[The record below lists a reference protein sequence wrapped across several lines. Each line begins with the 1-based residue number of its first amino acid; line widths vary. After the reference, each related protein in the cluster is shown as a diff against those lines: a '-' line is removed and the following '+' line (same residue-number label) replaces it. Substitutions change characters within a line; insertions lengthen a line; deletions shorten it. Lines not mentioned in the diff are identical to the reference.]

1 MNDEHGPPTTLSEPL
16 TVDLDRIVDFPW
28 EVLEYLSWLRQRP
41 SSREPSE
48 SYLFEAPRVRFTLSE
63 TDLVVAERGIG
74 VSVTPSG
81 LRLTT
86 PRAASEVAV
95 EGLGPSERATI
106 ERLLLQLDGQAP
118 IGALRARL
126 DAPAERVLDALL
138 AAAFGKL
145 IFAPLAVMSAE
156 RAISGIEITRFPGSP
171 YEVARPYWK
180 NMGAVRA
187 AADLLFASVDDDQ
200 AFVRELRK
208 LHVVLLMGADLQSYY
223 QPASPISSGRA
234 APGRFMLT
242 PAELIDCPDGAL
254 FVSGPRVAAVP
265 LGGAFYHALLARSL
279 GEPEAAPH
287 GGVDRAELDWGRLV
301 HARAPTDPAPAPW
314 YCPPRPLHTEHL
326 RTLRGSLGVAARA
339 ARAADRSACVTAL
352 AAFHQD
358 FVRLHPFHCGNQ
370 SLAMNL
376 VNGVLNQAL
385 GAGMPHL
392 ILDHLAFRLSPGAYA
407 RVFRRAVDAYVDP
420 GASVAARYLRLAS
433 NRTRTFELVRQLGA
447 ASTLE
452 EALALT
458 QADATT
464 ARLLLLTDD

>member
-1 MNDEHGPPTTLSEPL
+1 MNGVRGVTPSAPL
-16 TVDLDRIVDFPW
+16 TADLDRIVDFPW

-41 SSREPSE
+41 SSRESPDG
-48 SYLFEAPRVRFTLSE
+48 YLFEAPRVRFTLAE
-63 TDLVVAERGIG
+63 TDLVVAERDIA
-74 VSVTPSG
+74 VRVAASG
-81 LRLTT
+81 LRLTA
-86 PRAASEVAV
+86 PRAASDVAV
-95 EGLGPSERATI
+95 EGLGASERETV

-118 IGALRARL
+118 IAALRARL
-126 DAPAERVLDALL
+126 DAPTERVLDALL

-145 IFAPLAVMSAE
+145 LFAPLAVMTAE
-156 RAISGIEITRFPGSP
+156 RAISAIEITRFPGSP
-171 YEVARPYWK
+171 YEVARSYWK

-187 AADLLFASVDDDQ
+187 AAGPLFAAVDDDQ

-208 LHVVLLMGADLQSYY
+208 LHVVLLMGCDLQTYY

-242 PAELIDCPDGAL
+242 PAELIDGPDGAL

-265 LGGAFYHALLARSL
+265 LGGVLYHELLERSL
-279 GEPEAAPH
+279 GGPEAPPH
-287 GGVDRAELDWGRLV
+287 DRAGRAELDWGRLV

-314 YCPPRPLHTEHL
+314 YCPPRPLHAEHL
-326 RTLRGSLGVAARA
+326 RTLRDSLGAATRA
-339 ARAADRSACVTAL
+339 AGVADRAACVAAL

-376 VNGVLNQAL
+376 VNGVLQQAL
-385 GAGMPHL
+385 GGGMPHL

-433 NRTRTFELVRQLGA
+433 NRTRTFELVRQLGG

-452 EALALT
+452 QALALT
-458 QADATT
+458 RADVAT

>member
-1 MNDEHGPPTTLSEPL
+1 MIGVQGMTPSAPL
-16 TVDLDRIVDFPW
+16 TADLDRIVDFPW
-28 EVLEYLSWLRQRP
+28 EVLEYLSWLRQRS
-41 SSREPSE
+41 SSREAPDG
-48 SYLFEAPRVRFTLSE
+48 YLFEAPRVRFTLAE
-63 TDLVVAERGIG
+63 TDLVIAERDIR
-74 VSVTPSG
+74 VSIAASG
-81 LRLTT
+81 LRLTA

-95 EGLGPSERATI
+95 EGLDASEREAV
-106 ERLLLQLDGQAP
+106 ERLLFQLDGQAP
-118 IGALRARL
+118 LGALRARL
-126 DAPAERVLDALL
+126 DAPSERVLDALL
-138 AAAFGKL
+138 GAAFGKL
-145 IFAPLAVMSAE
+145 IFAPLAVMTAE

-187 AADLLFASVDDDQ
+187 AAGPLLEAVDDDQ

-242 PAELIDCPDGAL
+242 PAELIDGPDGVL

-265 LGGAFYHALLARSL
+265 LGGMLYHELLVRSL
-279 GEPEAAPH
+279 GRPDAAPL
-287 GGVDRAELDWGRLV
+287 GRADPAKLDWGRLV

-314 YCPPRPLHTEHL
+314 YCPPRPLHAEHL
-326 RTLRGSLGVAARA
+326 RALRGSLAAAMRA
-339 ARAADRSACVTAL
+339 ARAADRSACVAAL

-376 VNGVLNQAL
+376 VNGVLSQAL
-385 GAGMPHL
+385 GGGMPHL
-392 ILDHLAFRLSPGAYA
+392 ILDHLAFRLSPEAYA
-407 RVFRRAVDAYVDP
+407 RVFRRAVDAYVEP
-420 GASVAARYLRLAS
+420 STSVTARYLRLAS
-433 NRTRTFELVRQLGA
+433 NRTRTFELIRQIGS

-458 QADATT
+458 QADTTT